1 MLLRIVSLTFF
12 FRHTKSIDNEY
23 SLPALYKFKETLNRC
38 MSDEIHL
45 KFINVHR
52 GVYTEIQ
59 LHKEFQK
66 KKARHS

>member
-1 MLLRIVSLTFF
+1 
-12 FRHTKSIDNEY
+12 
-23 SLPALYKFKETLNRC
+23 

-66 KKARHS
+66 KGEA